1 MSLTR
6 RTFLGRATSAAAA
19 AAALTLPQLPGR
31 ALAQAAGAVQTV
43 PGAPPTPFEASGGTR
58 WTSHDDELA
67 FYESILGPASPNAF
81 AVEEIGRTEQLEL
94 PLHLFA
100 FGTDATGDIATP
112 GSRPTVYVICSQHGN
127 EPAGREAGIALIR
140 DLAYAADEATLALL
154 STATIIIT
162 PTANPDGRQR
172 NARENGITDI
182 NRDHLNLRTVEA
194 RSFAAVG
201 NLWRPHMIV
210 DHHEYGPGQ
219 PLLYDDDL
227 LYLWPRNLNVDPDVR
242 AGAKAFCLDYIKA
255 DAEAQGYTADEYGLA
270 KVGPNVGPV
279 QLPAGMPTGVQTA
292 GDWDDGIA
300 RNAAGLRNTMGILV
314 ESAVSARAYDA
325 SEATGTM
332 LRRVASQRV
341 VMASTLRHLTEL
353 GEASRETVLQARID
367 QVAAGAD
374 QAAVYFD
381 GQDEPHPSQNPASM
395 GSRTV
400 DDPGALRYRFP
411 AALLDQA
418 EGSGTL
424 TGVLGLHEIAV
435 AVEGDQAVVE
445 LAQANR
451 ATIPL
456 LLDGRG
462 ARSTVEATPEYA

>member
-1 MSLTR
+1 MSLSR

-19 AAALTLPQLPGR
+19 AS
-31 ALAQAAGAVQTV
+31 ALAVPHLRMAPAAAQTV
-43 PGAPPTPFEASGGTR
+43 EGAPQTPFEASGGSR
-58 WTSHDDELA
+58 WTSHDEEMA
-67 FYESILGPASPNAF
+67 FYDAIAGKASPVTF
-81 AVEEIGRTEQLEL
+81 SVEQIGTTEQLQL

-100 FGTDATGDIATP
+100 FGTDDRGDIAEP
-112 GSRPTVYVICSQHGN
+112 GSRPTVYVLCTQHGN

-140 DLAYAADEATLALL
+140 DLAYTQDEALLELL
-154 STATIIIT
+154 STANVIIT
-162 PTANPDGRQR
+162 PTANPDGRVR
-172 NARENGITDI
+172 DARENGITDI

-194 RSFAAVG
+194 RSFAEVS
-201 NLWRPHMIV
+201 NQWRPYMIV

-227 LYLWPRNLNVDPDVR
+227 LYLWPRNLNVHEGVR

-279 QLPAGMPTGVQTA
+279 QLPAGMATGVQTA

-332 LRRVASQRV
+332 VRRVASQRV
-341 VMASTLRHLTEL
+341 VMESTLRHLREL
-353 GEASRETVLQARID
+353 GSDSRETVLQARVD
-367 QVAAGAD
+367 QIAAGAD
-374 QAAVYFD
+374 QAPVYFD
-381 GQDEPHPSQNPASM
+381 GQDEPHPGTDPASM
-395 GSRTV
+395 QARTV
-400 DDPGALRYRFP
+400 DDPGALRYRLP
-411 AALLDQA
+411 AEALDQA
-418 EGSGTL
+418 EGQSTL
-424 TGVLGLHEIAV
+424 TGVLGLHEIAYDIADGE
-435 AVEGDQAVVE
+435 AVIDM
-445 LAQANR
+445 AQHNR

-456 LLDGRG
+456 LLDSR
-462 ARSTVEATPEYA
+462 AERSTADGTPEYS